1 MKKYRV
7 SLAMVRT
14 MNYEVRDIEA
24 ETKEEAFSLALEA
37 WDNGDGYV
45 DEEGGMSG
53 DDMLNINDEVL
64 GSADAD
70 DFKGIPRGVYIA
82 EIDPITKQENEV

>member
-24 ETKEEAFSLALEA
+24 ENKEEAFRLALEA
-37 WDNGDGYV
+37 WDNGEGEV
-45 DEEGGMSG
+45 DEEGGYGG
-53 DDMLNINDEVL
+53 DDMLHIGGELHESVDPE
-64 GSADAD
+64 
-70 DFKGIPRGVYIA
+70 DFDSIPRGVYIA
-82 EIDPITKQENEV
+82 EVDAEGNENEV